1 MVPKPALRAH
11 TMHRFI
17 ARLAILAVPATLAV
31 TYPHLAAPAADNLAP
46 TPPMGWN
53 SWNKFGC
60 RIDENLIRET
70 ADAMVSSGMKDAG
83 YQYVNIDDCW
93 EAMQRDANGR
103 LTTDTARFPS
113 GMKALADYVH
123 SKGLKIG
130 IYSSAGTGTCQRRP
144 ASLDHEVVDAQTFA
158 DWGIDYLKY
167 DNCNNQNRPA
177 IERYKAMGDALKATG
192 RPIVYSLCEWGQNKS
207 WEWGKSVGGHLWRTT
222 GDIADRW
229 TSVMRL
235 LDLQVGLEKYSGPNA
250 WNDPDMLEVGNG
262 RMTYDEYV
270 AHFSLWAL
278 MNAPLI
284 AGNDLRSMS
293 DSTKTILQN
302 KEVIA
307 VDQDWGGVQ
316 GHKIRDDGELEVWMK
331 PMKNGDKAVVLLNRG
346 TTTFEY
352 SVTMAEL
359 ELKAGAHQVRDL
371 WTHTSTSVNGP
382 LHATLLG
389 HSARMYIVKR

>member
-1 MVPKPALRAH
+1 MKPLS
-11 TMHRFI
+11 
-17 ARLAILAVPATLAV
+17 AIVLFASLLTL
-31 TYPHLAAPAADNLAP
+31 PSPRPADNLAP

-70 ADAMVSSGMKDAG
+70 ADAMVASGMKDAG
-83 YQYVNIDDCW
+83 YKYVNIDDCW
-93 EAMQRDANGR
+93 EAPERDARGR
-103 LTTDTARFPS
+103 LTTDTARFPG

-123 SKGLKIG
+123 AKGLKIG

-167 DNCNNQNRPA
+167 DNCNNQNRA
-177 IERYKAMGDALKATG
+177 ALDRYKAMGDALKATG

-207 WEWGKSVGGHLWRTT
+207 WEWGKTVGAQLWRTT
-222 GDIADRW
+222 GDIRDQWASAM
-229 TSVMRL
+229 TL
-235 LDLQVGLEKYSGPNA
+235 LDRQVGLEKYSGPNA

-262 RMTYDEYV
+262 RMTYNEYV

-293 DSTKTILQN
+293 DSTKTILMN

-307 VDQDWGGVQ
+307 VNQDWGGMQ

-331 PMKNGDKAVVLLNRG
+331 PMSNGDKAVVLLNRG

-352 SVTMAEL
+352 AVNFTEL
-359 ELKAGAHQVRDL
+359 ELSAGTHQVRDL
-371 WTHTSTSVNGP
+371 WAHTNKSVSG
-382 LHATLLG
+382 LIHVTLSG
-389 HSARMYIVKR
+389 HSAGMYIVKR